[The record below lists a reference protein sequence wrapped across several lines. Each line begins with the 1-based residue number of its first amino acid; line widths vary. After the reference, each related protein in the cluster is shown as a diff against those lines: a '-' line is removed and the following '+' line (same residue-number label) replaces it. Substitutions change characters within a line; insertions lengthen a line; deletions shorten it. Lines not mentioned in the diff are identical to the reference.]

1 MKYVSSAIKG
11 IAIAS
16 IAMIIYSTYY
26 KFWFDIDEVF
36 LIFVLSSIQAILS
49 RITRINFRLPDLLY
63 LSVNAVTSYTIAFS
77 ACVVMG
83 DIFTLN
89 DFLKFTWAWLL
100 TFSLAFLY
108 SYFSNRK
115 KVDDINKKI
124 ERISKL

>member
-49 RITRINFRLPDLLY
+49 RITRINFRFPR
-63 LSVNAVTSYTIAFS
+63 
-77 ACVVMG
+77 
-83 DIFTLN
+83 FTLFVN
-89 DFLKFTWAWLL
+89 KCGDK
-100 TFSLAFLY
+100 LY
-108 SYFSNRK
+108 HSVFCLYGNGRY
-115 KVDDINKKI
+115 IYNY
-124 ERISKL
+124 

>member
-49 RITRINFRLPDLLY
+49 RITRINFRFPDLLY

-77 ACVVMG
+77 ACMVMG
-83 DIFTLN
+83 DIFTII
-89 DFLKFTWAWLL
+89 DFFKFTWAWLL